1 MAISQGIGLSLAT
14 GVRPFLPPLVVGAL
28 ARADAG
34 VDFTGSDFSFLE
46 SVPFLAL
53 MLAFTA
59 FALAGEERGP
69 RRLFTIVLALGSLAL
84 GSLEFGGSLAG
95 EGYSSGAGLVAGL
108 GVAAI
113 GLAASITFLGRA
125 QARLSARGD
134 PGSAAPLRLLAD
146 GATLVA
152 AVVAV
157 LLPPV
162 SYLLLGFCLWVL
174 VERRRRA
181 TRKYEG
187 LRVLR

>member
-28 ARADAG
+28 ARADVG

-69 RRLFTIVLALGSLAL
+69 RRPFMIVLALGSLAL

-95 EGYSSGAGLVAGL
+95 EGHSSGPGLVAGV

-125 QARLSARGD
+125 QARLSAR
-134 PGSAAPLRLLAD
+134 
-146 GATLVA
+146 
-152 AVVAV
+152 
-157 LLPPV
+157 
-162 SYLLLGFCLWVL
+162 
-174 VERRRRA
+174 
-181 TRKYEG
+181 
-187 LRVLR
+187 